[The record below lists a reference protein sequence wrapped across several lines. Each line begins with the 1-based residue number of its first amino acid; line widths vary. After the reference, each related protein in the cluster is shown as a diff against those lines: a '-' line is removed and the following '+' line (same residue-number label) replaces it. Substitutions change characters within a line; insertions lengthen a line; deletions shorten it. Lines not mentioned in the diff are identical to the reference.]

1 MFQVSYSYV
10 ISVKLCGEEMK
21 YCSISLLCFSAR
33 PRAAVEME
41 LIGSRIS
48 CSALFFSFSSVA
60 APPRRH
66 TPRRTPRRTGSY
78 RKFPH
83 CALFLETMS

>member
-21 YCSISLLCFSAR
+21 YCSISLLFG
-33 PRAAVEME
+33 AAEVDME

-48 CSALFFSFSSVA
+48 CSALFFSCSSVA
-60 APPRRH
+60 ALH
-66 TPRRTPRRTGSY
+66 TDPDKLKNMRDSIT
-78 RKFPH
+78 
-83 CALFLETMS
+83 LEFMQRYDSI